1 MFIAPLKDDRWRA
14 PGRKRPSGSRPA
26 AMLAAL
32 LLLSCVFLIS
42 LVVLLVEFT

>member
-1 MFIAPLKDDRWRA
+1 MLIAPLKDDRWQAGRSR
-14 PGRKRPSGSRPA
+14 PGGSRPA

-42 LVVLLVEFT
+42 LIVLLAEFT

>member
-1 MFIAPLKDDRWRA
+1 MFIAPLKNDRWRA
-14 PGRKRPSGSRPA
+14 GRNRPNASRPP
-26 AMLAAL
+26 AMTAAL